1 MSTRKV
7 SFSQYT
13 KLHDGTSNKNEN
25 FYFFVSRCLRNNFTL
40 EDIITR
46 MSDED
51 IKYCVKKTQ
60 DIVVR
65 LQIRRLLLSLEEPE
79 KPEESEPDNF
89 DPCWDTIYWN
99 SLARSRQKKY
109 IRISI
114 IKNGSR
120 DFCGLIDYVNYN
132 KIKNIYE
139 LLKQAEEYIKS
150 GFILLYS

>member
-25 FYFFVSRCLRNNFTL
+25 FYFFVLRCLRNNFTL

-79 KPEESEPDNF
+79 KSEEPDNF

-99 SLARSRQKKY
+99 SLARSRQQKN